1 MQANTMKEQENK
13 SETKTDTEKTRGN
26 FATLEDSDMS
36 ESLRQLKWS
45 IIATA
50 IVVVVAGFFYL

>member
-1 MQANTMKEQENK
+1 MKEQENK
-13 SETKTDTEKTRGN
+13 SETKTDTEKTRVN